1 MPAAGHVSK
10 GIVSRRLVHY
20 RAELETRLIVG
31 AKTRLARKKRVKIIP
46 FFPAQAG
53 AYPAAAAWC
62 ALMLF
67 QGSVRG
73 QTGSARQTQPQS
85 LAYRNTTRGVGYVG
99 SRVCAACHADIYE
112 KFTKTDM
119 AHSMSLA
126 SDPAQLEKVPAP
138 VTIHDEKYNRY
149 FQVFRRNSS
158 LYQSEYELGPDGS
171 EVFRNT
177 QKVEY
182 AIGSGANGVSYIVRQ
197 GDYLLQAP
205 LSYYSKSRSWALSPG
220 YELGD
225 YGFSRTIPAGCI
237 VCHSGLAQPVP
248 NRYGV
253 YREPP
258 FRELSIGC
266 ENCHGP
272 GQLHVEERTK
282 STPLSGRSDTAI
294 VNPASLP
301 GWLAD
306 NICMNCHQGGDT
318 RVPQPRRDYY
328 DFRPGTAL
336 DGAVAIFAL
345 PLSRDSPPASPLL
358 EHYSLMVLS
367 KCYRSCGGRMS
378 CLTCHDPHEQPR
390 SDAAGYYRKR
400 CLSCHQETSC
410 SVPLLVRRR
419 KAPPDDCAGCH
430 MLKQSLALISHAA
443 LTNHRIVAHEGEPY
457 PEEAFH
463 QTSPELPDL
472 VHVNAVPGEKR
483 APSPLVLLQ
492 AYGELM
498 SSHPQYRE
506 RYLGLLD
513 QLARTNPDNP
523 AVLSGLAWRSLGKGT
538 PEGREEATR
547 YLWRAIEL
555 GSTSVAD
562 YESLGELLGRAG
574 RTQEAI
580 ATVRR
585 GIQLDPHDDRLY
597 KSLALLC
604 ISARRYSEAI
614 ETMKKELR
622 RFPEDDFMRMLVKK
636 AQAAQTAP

>member
-1 MPAAGHVSK
+1 MQSYHHA
-10 GIVSRRLVHY
+10 
-20 RAELETRLIVG
+20 RAHCYSAVAVL
-31 AKTRLARKKRVKIIP
+31 
-46 FFPAQAG
+46 
-53 AYPAAAAWC
+53 C
-62 ALMLF
+62 ALLIS
-67 QGSVRG
+67 QASVAG
-73 QTGSARQTQPQS
+73 QTGARQAAAQS
-85 LAYRNTTRGVGYVG
+85 PIFRNTTRGVDYVG
-99 SRVCAACHADIYE
+99 SRVCASCHADVYE
-112 KFTKTDM
+112 KFTKTAM
-119 AHSMSLA
+119 GRSMSPA
-126 SDPAQLEKVPAP
+126 SDVAQVKKAPAP
-138 VTIHDEKYNRY
+138 VTIHDEKFNRY
-149 FQVFRRNSS
+149 FQVFRRDSG

-197 GDYLLQAP
+197 GEYLLQAP

-237 VCHSGLAQPVP
+237 VCHSGLARPVP

-253 YREPP
+253 YRDPP

-282 STPLSGRSDTAI
+282 GAPLSGRPDTTI
-294 VNPASLP
+294 VNPANLS

-318 RVPQPRRDYY
+318 RVLQPGRDFY

-336 DGAVAIFAL
+336 DRTVAIFAL

-367 KCYRSCGGRMS
+367 KCYRSSAGRMS
-378 CLTCHDPHEQPR
+378 CLTCHDPHAQPG
-390 SDAAGYYRKR
+390 SDAASYYRKR
-400 CLSCHQETSC
+400 CLGCHTETSC
-410 SVPLLVRRR
+410 SLPLVARRR

-430 MLKQSLALISHAA
+430 MPKQSLTLISHSA
-443 LTNHRIVAHEGEPY
+443 LTNHRIVAYEGEPY

-472 VHVNAVPGEKR
+472 VHVNAVPGEGK
-483 APSPLVLLQ
+483 ALSPLVLLQ

-498 SSHPQYRE
+498 
-506 RYLGLLD
+506 
-513 QLARTNPDNP
+513 
-523 AVLSGLAWRSLGKGT
+523 
-538 PEGREEATR
+538 
-547 YLWRAIEL
+547 
-555 GSTSVAD
+555 GSD

-574 RTQEAI
+574 RMQEAI
-580 ATVRR
+580 TTVQR
-585 GIQLDPHDDRLY
+585 GIQLDPYDDRLY

-604 ISARRYSEAI
+604 ISARRYSEAMAA
-614 ETMKKELR
+614 MKKELDL
-622 RFPEDDFMRMLVKK
+622 FPQDDFIRALLKK
-636 AQAAQTAP
+636 AEAAQPAP